1 MVSVGRQPPQ
11 LEPPVA
17 PWVQGKCMGER
28 LPTRSGRD
36 SRAGGSCGSE
46 DAKRRWRQSYSFAER
61 EAVQFVEHE
70 RGAAAASKEAQ
81 KA

>member
-1 MVSVGRQPPQ
+1 M
-11 LEPPVA
+11 
-17 PWVQGKCMGER
+17 
-28 LPTRSGRD
+28 TRSGRR
-36 SRAGGSCGSE
+36 SKAGGSCGFE